1 MERIERIIPPNIPKA
16 IGPYFPVTGFGD
28 LLFISGQIPIVPETG
43 NIERSDIEGQTEQV
57 MKNLKNA
64 VEGSDSSMS
73 NIAKCTILLTDLNN
87 FAKVNE
93 IYGTYFE
100 NGKYPARACYSVVG
114 LPKGSL
120 IEIEAIAIRNS
131 VGDTLKKKIKSE

>member
-1 MERIERIIPPNIPKA
+1 
-16 IGPYFPVTGFGD
+16 
-28 LLFISGQIPIVPETG
+28 
-43 NIERSDIEGQTEQV
+43 

-64 VEGSDSSMS
+64 VQGADSCMS

-100 NGKYPARACYSVVG
+100 NGKFPARACYSVVG
-114 LPKGSL
+114 LPRGSL
-120 IEIEAIAIRNS
+120 IEIEAVALRNS
-131 VGDTLKKKIKSE
+131 IGDTLKKKIKSE